1 MCHLL
6 SEKFLS
12 KVSLLSPR
20 FSCFVLCVNGGNF
33 RVIIAL
39 LHHSL
44 HSILIAANFFYILCI
59 MFIHNIPRTFSPRPS
74 LLFCCLAAACCASRQ
89 IEQLSECRM
98 PTTRLRS
105 VWSHSAMSC
114 WFFSAVA
121 FILERYLL
129 LVDFFASCSSY
140 VQIRHLIC
148 DVTMRVFSVGI
159 CGNSVQLKD
168 KFQATNISGKSI
180 SRSFIGCVKYL
191 RPNCRTSP
199 RRWNYYC
206 LVSRDEHER
215 ALSRVVSLKAI
226 RVVSEKLS
234 AKCFRAIKLYDV
246 FKCDGESMTS
256 WRNIPLTSRRS

>member
-33 RVIIAL
+33 SSNYRFFAPFPSQHFDCCKFL
-39 LHHSL
+39 LHSVYNVHSQ
-44 HSILIAANFFYILCI
+44 HS
-59 MFIHNIPRTFSPRPS
+59 PEPS
-74 LLFCCLAAACCASRQ
+74 HRDRRFFCCLAAACCASRQ

-121 FILERYLL
+121 FILEQYLL
-129 LVDFFASCSSY
+129 LVDFFASYSSY

-148 DVTMRVFSVGI
+148 DVTTRVFSRGI
-159 CGNSVQLKD
+159 CRYSV
-168 KFQATNISGKSI
+168 
-180 SRSFIGCVKYL
+180 
-191 RPNCRTSP
+191 
-199 RRWNYYC
+199 
-206 LVSRDEHER
+206 
-215 ALSRVVSLKAI
+215 
-226 RVVSEKLS
+226 KL
-234 AKCFRAIKLYDV
+234 
-246 FKCDGESMTS
+246 EE
-256 WRNIPLTSRRS
+256 